1 MYRYKLF
8 EREVK
13 ILARLRRK
21 AAAVKTLEEM
31 VTSLQDS
38 ALDED
43 KKSSLVL
50 ATESL
55 LAGIEEG
62 GETEEGEQKKCPVP
76 QLDSIHPDLSSMS
89 SNLDIRRQRKHKS
102 QDIGGFYTK
111 DLTTCIP

>member
-62 GETEEGEQKKCPVP
+62 EQKKCPVP

>member
-1 MYRYKLF
+1 M
-8 EREVK
+8 K

-62 GETEEGEQKKCPVP
+62 GETEEGEQKKCPYSKGSDQIPSVS
-76 QLDSIHPDLSSMS
+76 DSI
-89 SNLDIRRQRKHKS
+89 
-102 QDIGGFYTK
+102 
-111 DLTTCIP
+111 

>member
-8 EREVK
+8 ERKVK

-21 AAAVKTLEEM
+21 AAAVKTLEQM

-43 KKSSLVL
+43 KKGSLVL

-55 LAGIEEG
+55 LAGVEEG
-62 GETEEGEQKKCPVP
+62 GETEEGKQEKCPVP
-76 QLDSIHPDLSSMS
+76 QLDSVHQDLSSLS
-89 SNLDIRRQRKHKS
+89 STLEIRRQRT
-102 QDIGGFYTK
+102 QT
-111 DLTTCIP
+111 